1 MSLNPQQLEAVKH
14 DHGPLLILAGAGTG
28 KTRVLTHRIAH
39 LIKNCGVSPGRILA
53 VTFTNKAAGEMKRR
67 VEGLIGPEAR
77 DLWVGTFHSICVKIL
92 RRHALSAGIAPSFT
106 IYDAADQQSVMKQVI
121 KDLNL
126 DEKRFPPTQLVGRVS
141 RLKDQLIT
149 VEILKNEASDPF
161 QKKLAEVYEA
171 YEKILQA
178 NNSLDFGDLISRT
191 VLLFE
196 KHPHL
201 LKGYQDLLH
210 YILVDEYQDTNRA
223 QYRWVTLLAAKHL
236 NLCVV
241 GDPDQSIYRWRGA
254 DLNNILNFEKDYP
267 HAKVIRLEQNYR
279 SSQNILTAANA
290 VILHNEFRKEK
301 NLWSEKPDTAKI
313 TMVSVNS
320 EKEEALYIVSQL
332 RHLHET
338 QKIPYSE
345 MACFYR
351 TNAQSR
357 PLEEI
362 LRMSGIPY
370 MIYGGLRFYERAEIK
385 DAHAYLRVLMHPG
398 DSVALKRI
406 INVPTRGIGKTTI
419 EKIEGLASGQGISFY
434 EAAQKV
440 DHQKLQEFMKWFFK
454 MQEFVAANGVT
465 PNGATPVEI
474 LQKVLETSGYLT
486 SLTMQGSTEAQERM
500 ANLNELVA
508 SIADFSTLQNY
519 LDHVAL
525 ISDLD
530 QSSEGGVI
538 SLMTLH
544 LAKGLEFQAVGLVG
558 LEEGLLPHARSMD
571 ELEELEEERRLF
583 YVGMTRA
590 KEYLWLSHAWR
601 RYMNGQEQY
610 SLPSRFLEEIPED
623 LMEVVENSR
632 GYGDHR
638 PWTMDH
644 EEENDDFDQ
653 RSWQERRTKNE
664 EPRTQ
669 IKPTGYRIGVK
680 VKHPD
685 FGVGYIAASEKT
697 SLGEKVTVKFSNGMI
712 KKLIA
717 EYAHLEKV

>member
-1 MSLNPQQLEAVKH
+1 MSLNSQQLEAVKH
-14 DHGPLLILAGAGTG
+14 DQGPLLILAGAGTG

-141 RLKDQLIT
+141 RLKDQLTT
-149 VEILKNEASDPF
+149 VETLKNEASDPF

-178 NNSLDFGDLISRT
+178 NNSLDFGDLIFRT

-267 HAKVIRLEQNYR
+267 HAKIIRLEQNYR

-385 DAHAYLRVLMHPG
+385 DAHAYLRVLLHPG

-419 EKIEGLASGQGISFY
+419 EKIEIIASGQGISFY
-434 EAAQKV
+434 EAASLV
-440 DHQKLQEFMKWFFK
+440 DHPKLQEFIKWFFK
-454 MQEFVAANGVT
+454 MQEFVAA
-465 PNGATPVEI
+465 NGATPVEI

-486 SLTMQGSTEAQERM
+486 SLTLQGSTEAQERM

-530 QSSEGGVI
+530 QSSERGVI

-610 SLPSRFLEEIPED
+610 SLPSRFLEEIPTNLIEAVGKAAQAKEHSYEEVEED
-623 LMEVVENSR
+623 FNQ
-632 GYGDHR
+632 D
-638 PWTMDH
+638 
-644 EEENDDFDQ
+644 ND
-653 RSWQERRTKNE
+653 S
-664 EPRTQ
+664 
-669 IKPTGYRIGVK
+669 YRIGVK

-717 EYAHLEKV
+717 EYAHLEKIDH

>member
-1 MSLNPQQLEAVKH
+1 MSLNSQQLEAVKH
-14 DHGPLLILAGAGTG
+14 DQGPLLILAGAGTG

-77 DLWVGTFHSICVKIL
+77 DLWVGTFHSICIKIL

-141 RLKDQLIT
+141 RLKDQLTT
-149 VEILKNEASDPF
+149 VETLKNEASDPF

-178 NNSLDFGDLISRT
+178 NNSLDFGDLIFRT

-267 HAKVIRLEQNYR
+267 HAKIIRLEQNYR

-385 DAHAYLRVLMHPG
+385 DAHAYLRVLLHPG

-419 EKIEGLASGQGISFY
+419 EKIEIIASGQGISFY
-434 EAAQKV
+434 EAARLV
-440 DHQKLQEFMKWFFK
+440 DHPKLQEFIKWFFK
-454 MQEFVAANGVT
+454 MQEFVAA
-465 PNGATPVEI
+465 NGATPVEI

-486 SLTMQGSTEAQERM
+486 SLTLQGSTEAQERM

-530 QSSEGGVI
+530 QSSERGVI

-610 SLPSRFLEEIPED
+610 SLPSRFLEEIPTNLIEAVGKAAQAKEHSYEEVEED
-623 LMEVVENSR
+623 FNQ
-632 GYGDHR
+632 D
-638 PWTMDH
+638 
-644 EEENDDFDQ
+644 ND
-653 RSWQERRTKNE
+653 S
-664 EPRTQ
+664 
-669 IKPTGYRIGVK
+669 YRIGVK

-717 EYAHLEKV
+717 EYAHLEKIDH